1 MKSAKKMFEE
11 LGYTVVNERQTYI
24 EYLNNASWGA
34 CERIKFDLKRKR
46 FVRDARTAQYNKAIR
61 YISLEEYE
69 AILVQI
75 HELGWI
81 E

>member
-1 MKSAKKMFEE
+1 MKSAKEMFEK
-11 LGYTVVNERQTYI
+11 LGYTVVNERPTYI

-34 CERIKFDLKRKR
+34 YERIKFDLKQKR